1 MILSNFRI
9 IFFQFRSFRKI
20 PMLVR
25 ILIFN
30 GTESYWNMK
39 KILYSSQKN
48 VKNKVTAIVVII
60 FLSYFKKF
68 ERYIL
73 TSTQVKYGNNVCY
86 VISYFNEFKIRLLKT
101 ILKDDIR
108 AYAFYI
114 A

>member
-39 KILYSSQKN
+39 KISYSSQKN
-48 VKNKVTAIVVII
+48 VKNKVTAIVVLKDIYQHPHR
-60 FLSYFKKF
+60 LSMVTTFVMS
-68 ERYIL
+68 L
-73 TSTQVKYGNNVCY
+73 
-86 VISYFNEFKIRLLKT
+86 VISMSSK
-101 ILKDDIR
+101 
-108 AYAFYI
+108 
-114 A
+114 